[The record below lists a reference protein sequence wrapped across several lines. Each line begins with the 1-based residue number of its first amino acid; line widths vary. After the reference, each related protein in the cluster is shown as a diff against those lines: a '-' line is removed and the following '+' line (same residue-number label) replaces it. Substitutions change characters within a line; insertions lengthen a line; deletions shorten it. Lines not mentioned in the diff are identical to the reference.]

1 MCDAMK
7 KKRNEDDKDQ
17 REKYTSKDRPVTD
30 GSKFSFTIS
39 EKKTSWCL
47 TQVCC
52 LHLLKKT
59 FSFFQYLL
67 CNIIICTNSNWLD
80 RVLHVNLKKKSASMS
95 VHTVYVYFEV
105 KLWL

>member
-39 EKKTSWCL
+39 EKKTS
-47 TQVCC
+47 
-52 LHLLKKT
+52 
-59 FSFFQYLL
+59 
-67 CNIIICTNSNWLD
+67 
-80 RVLHVNLKKKSASMS
+80 
-95 VHTVYVYFEV
+95 
-105 KLWL
+105 